1 MFVAFIFKH
10 DGDPFS
16 KKEKSLLYLILFISL
31 IITEPGKYSI
41 DNKL

>member
-1 MFVAFIFKH
+1 MFVALIFKH

-16 KKEKSLLYLILFISL
+16 KKEKPLLYLILFISG
-31 IITEPGKYSI
+31 PGKYSI